1 MMKARLTLFPALLL
15 LCTGAALAQTPD
27 PCGNETGAA
36 YGLCNAYVA
45 AECQT
50 ATPKASD
57 VACSK
62 IAAKFKQITGRDLP
76 SKFVNCPC
84 VGIAGFDNVL
94 ANFGYCSDEGDRFF
108 VSIEPLSTEPNDVA
122 FANFESNMCG
132 YSASEPPSSE
142 ILSITQ
148 EQATACV
155 DLLRA
160 TAANRGVTCQ
170 GPAL

>member
-1 MMKARLTLFPALLL
+1 MMKAHLALFLAPLL

-50 ATPKASD
+50 ATPSASE
-57 VACSK
+57 VACSR
-62 IAAKFKQITGRDLP
+62 IAAKFKQITGRDLA

-84 VGIAGFDNVL
+84 VGTAGFDNVL
-94 ANFGYCSDEGDRFF
+94 ANFGYCIDEGDRFF
-108 VSIEPLSTEPNDVA
+108 ASIAPPSTEPNDGA
-122 FANFESNMCG
+122 FANFEANFCG
-132 YSASEPPSSE
+132 YSSSQPPSSE

-160 TAANRGVTCQ
+160 TAADRGVTCQ

>member
-1 MMKARLTLFPALLL
+1 MKARFTLFLGLLL
-15 LCTGAALAQTPD
+15 LYAGAALAQIPD

-57 VACSK
+57 VACSR
-62 IAAKFKQITGRDLP
+62 IAAKFKQITGRDLV
-76 SKFVNCPC
+76 SKFACPC
-84 VGIAGFDNVL
+84 AGIAGFDNAL
-94 ANFGYCSDEGDRFF
+94 ANFGYCLDEGDRFF
-108 VSIEPLSTEPNDVA
+108 VSIAPLSTETTDGA
-122 FANFESNMCG
+122 FANFEANICG

-142 ILSITQ
+142 TLSITQ

-160 TAANRGVTCQ
+160 TAANRRVTCQ
-170 GPAL
+170 GPS

>member
-1 MMKARLTLFPALLL
+1 MMKAHLALFLAPLL

-50 ATPKASD
+50 TTPSASE
-57 VACSK
+57 VACSR
-62 IAAKFKQITGRDLP
+62 IAAKFLQITGRDLA

-84 VGIAGFDNVL
+84 VGIAGFDNIV

-108 VSIEPLSTEPNDVA
+108 VSIDPFSQELTDTA
-122 FANFESNMCG
+122 FANFEDNTCG

-160 TAANRGVTCQ
+160 TAADRGVTCQ